1 MMPPD
6 DTPTLGLEAG
16 LWLTISDIAEKKGKS
31 RQAISKRVKSLVED
45 GKLETRD
52 GPNGTKLVNLAAYDD
67 AVGDVGD
74 PAKEQAAETAQ
85 EFNAPDAPLESNRFR
100 DAAAREKEY
109 NADIKFLELGRQ
121 LKTLVPVADVD
132 AAATKIAET
141 MVPIIDRLAMEADRV
156 HIASTKDGTA
166 GVRAALKQIAR
177 EQRLALADALTS
189 LGATAVNPTI
199 DTDHA
204 PAMETTDEP

>member
-1 MMPPD
+1 MMTPD

-85 EFNAPDAPLESNRFR
+85 EINAPDAPIESNRFR

-177 EQRLALADALTS
+177 EQRIALADALTS

-199 DTDHA
+199 DTEQA